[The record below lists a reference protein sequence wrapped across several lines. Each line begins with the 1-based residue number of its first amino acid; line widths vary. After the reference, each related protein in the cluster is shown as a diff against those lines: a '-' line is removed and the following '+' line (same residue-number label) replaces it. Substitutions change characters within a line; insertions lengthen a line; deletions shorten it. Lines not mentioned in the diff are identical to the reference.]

1 MVAVGLS
8 GAAARRISK
17 WFWNGAFVAGAATVG
32 GAAGL
37 TWLSRVKARG
47 LTSHPDPAK
56 TYDEALER
64 LEQLASADDERISAV
79 CRTRGRLHGHRTQQ
93 VVILV
98 HGLTNCPQQWAPF
111 ADILFERGCNVLLAR
126 MPRHGFVDRMTA
138 EPSRLRAEELRD
150 YADRVVDIAA
160 GMGDEVIIV
169 GLSAGGIVGAWAAQ
183 HRWEV
188 SKAILIS
195 PSLGF
200 GQYAQWLQLVF
211 MNLLLAL
218 PDIETHSFSR
228 TDRAMPY
235 AYVGWSSKAL
245 GEVLRLGV
253 ATAGDAVT
261 TRPACQHLVVMT
273 NANDVAV
280 SNQLT
285 RQLVSLWQSRGLQR
299 VQFFEFDKEQRL
311 EHDLIDPNNP
321 RQRISLVYPILLDL
335 IVRDDSLGVTP
346 LPSLTTGDAGCC

>member
-1 MVAVGLS
+1 MRVGDS
-8 GAAARRISK
+8 GRAAK
-17 WFWNGAFVAGAATVG
+17 WVGSWVRNAAFVAGAATVG

-37 TWLSRVKARG
+37 ALLSRIKARG
-47 LTSHPDPAK
+47 LEARPDPA
-56 TYDEALER
+56 TDSAGALER
-64 LEQLASADDERISAV
+64 LERLAGLDDERVGPV
-79 CRTRGRLHGHRTQQ
+79 CRTRGLLHGQPTSR

-111 ADILFERGCNVLLAR
+111 ADLLYRRGCNVLLPR
-126 MPRHGFVDRMTA
+126 MPRHGFADRTTV

-150 YADRVVDIAA
+150 FADRVVDIAA
-160 GMGDEVIIV
+160 GLGEEVTIV

-183 HRWEV
+183 HRPEIAR
-188 SKAILIS
+188 AILIA

-200 GQYAQWLQLVF
+200 GQYAQWLQLLF

-218 PDIETHSFSR
+218 PDVETHHFSR

-253 ATAGDAVT
+253 ATARAAVAA
-261 TRPACQHLVVMT
+261 RPVCQHLVVMT

-285 RQLVSLWQSRGLQR
+285 RQLVSLWQSRGLRR
-299 VQFFEFDKEQRL
+299 VEFYEFDREHRL

-321 RQRISLVYPILLDL
+321 RQRVDLVYPILLDL
-335 IVRDDSLGVTP
+335 VVRDPTPGGSP
-346 LPSLTTGDAGCC
+346 LPPLAADSSCC

>member
-1 MVAVGLS
+1 MRVRLS
-8 GAAARRISK
+8 GEAAMHLGN
-17 WFWNGAFVAGAATVG
+17 WVWNAAFVAGAATVG
-32 GAAGL
+32 GAALL
-37 TWLSRVKARG
+37 TWLSRIKARG
-47 LTSHPDPAK
+47 LHSRPDPASD
-56 TYDEALER
+56 YAEALAR
-64 LEQLASADDERISAV
+64 LEQLAALDDDRISPV
-79 CRTRGRLHGHRTQQ
+79 CRTRGLLHGQPTEQ

-111 ADILFERGCNVLLAR
+111 ADVLYKRGCNVLLPR
-126 MPRHGFVDRMTA
+126 MPRHGLADRMTT

-150 YADRVVDIAA
+150 FADRTVDIAA
-160 GMGDEVIIV
+160 GLGRQVTFV

-183 HRWEV
+183 YRSEV
-188 SKAILIS
+188 ERAILIS

-200 GQYAQWLQLVF
+200 GRYAQWLQHLF
-211 MNLLLAL
+211 MHLMLAL
-218 PDIETHSFSR
+218 PDVETHYFSR

-253 ATAGDAVT
+253 ATARAAVQA
-261 TRPACQHLVVMT
+261 RPACQHLVVIT

-285 RQLVSLWQSRGLQR
+285 RQLVSLWQARGLRR
-299 VQFFEFDKEQRL
+299 VEFYEFEREQRL

-321 RQRISLVYPILLDL
+321 HQRVDLVYPILLDL
-335 IVRDDSLGVTP
+335 IVRDDALGTSP
-346 LPSLTTGDAGCC
+346 LPPLAADSSCG